1 MSDQPQAS
9 NLAETLGIQIY
20 AVNPSTLPVSPNPP
34 QNLDTH
40 ALPWVE
46 IGIGIMF
53 KVLSVNNS
61 TGELAMLTRY
71 PPGTQLPPHR
81 HSGTVFAY
89 TLQGRWRYLEHDF
102 IAGPG
107 HLAHEMAG
115 SCHTLKVLDDNTED
129 MILLTYQSG
138 DLITYDDQGNIWA
151 IDDAQTQLANYLRMA
166 KEQGIAVDE
175 KLIVRW

>member
-1 MSDQPQAS
+1 MTHQAHDS
-9 NLAETLGIQIY
+9 QLADSLGIQIY
-20 AVNPSTLPVSPNPP
+20 AVNPSTLPVTGKAPIAI
-34 QNLDTH
+34 DTT

-46 IGIGIMF
+46 IGIGIQF
-53 KVLSVNNS
+53 KFLSINES
-61 TGELAMLTRY
+61 TGAYTMLTRY

-81 HSGTVFAY
+81 HSGNVFAY

-107 HLAHEMAG
+107 HIAHEMAN
-115 SCHTLKVLDDNTED
+115 SSHTLKVLDDNTED
-129 MILLTYQSG
+129 MILLTYMNG
-138 DLITYDDQGNIWA
+138 DLITYDEQGNIWA

-175 KLIVRW
+175 GLIGRW